1 MKYLR
6 EARKREWQENY
17 RHLVGDLRRR
27 VYGKVDEL
35 LDRDASRSEIKALIV
50 DELAMAGTTPEL
62 EWYAEGF
69 ARGLFEDGSAYYR
82 QDLELLEQP
91 RANKHNHLGYSA
103 GLFVARQ
110 RVA

>member
-1 MKYLR
+1 MEYLR

-17 RHLVGDLRRR
+17 QHLVGDLRRR

-35 LDRDASRSEIKALIV
+35 LDREAARSEIKALIV
-50 DELAMAGTTPEL
+50 DELSIDGITDEL
-62 EWYAEGF
+62 EWYVEGF

-82 QDLELLEQP
+82 QDLELLQQR